1 MRQHKPDINDLRT
14 IIDLGDEAVFV
25 AADIERGASA
35 NSVGMREIPSGIRQI
50 MPVRMLGD
58 FPPVLQRLLRV
69 CVFLPEFPQWPLAD
83 DMQAGAPRT
92 ISMLSN

>member
-1 MRQHKPDINDLRT
+1 VRQHKPDINDLRT

-25 AADIERGASA
+25 AADIERGAST
-35 NSVGMREIPSGIRQI
+35 NWVGVREIPSGFSQI

-69 CVFLPEFPQWPLAD
+69 CVLLPEFPQWPLAD
-83 DMQAGAPRT
+83 DMQAGAPPA
-92 ISMLSN
+92 IPMLSN